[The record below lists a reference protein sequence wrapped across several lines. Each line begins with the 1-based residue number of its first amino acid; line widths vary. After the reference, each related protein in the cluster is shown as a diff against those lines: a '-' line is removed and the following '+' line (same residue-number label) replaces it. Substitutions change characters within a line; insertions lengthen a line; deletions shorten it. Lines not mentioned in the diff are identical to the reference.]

1 MIDFIK
7 QLINGIQIGSIYAL
21 VALGYTMVYGVVQLI
36 NFAHGDVIMV
46 GAYVALIFIPLL
58 SMAGLP
64 LWLCIIISAL
74 LCAGLGMLIEIIAYR
89 PLRKAP
95 RLCSLITAIGM
106 SLFLENLFMLIFSPN
121 FRPFPKIYDAPPIV
135 IGSIQIGFNTLL
147 TISVSL
153 ILMFLLSLFI
163 KSTKIGTAMRAVSE
177 DEGAAKLV
185 GVNVNSTISI
195 TFAIG
200 SGLGP
205 GRRQRR
211 ILRFLLSAGGTH
223 DGLHARP

>member
-1 MIDFIK
+1 
-7 QLINGIQIGSIYAL
+7 
-21 VALGYTMVYGVVQLI
+21 MVYGVVQLI

-106 SLFLENLFMLIFSPN
+106 SLFLKISLCSFFAEFQALSENLRCAAHCHRKHPD
-121 FRPFPKIYDAPPIV
+121 R
-135 IGSIQIGFNTLL
+135 FNTLL

-177 DEGAAKLV
+177 DEGAPSWWRH
-185 GVNVNSTISI
+185 VNSTISI

-200 SGLGP
+200 SALAAV
-205 GRRQRR
+205 
-211 ILRFLLSAGGTH
+211 SAVFY
-223 DGLHARP
+223 ASS